1 MAMTRDFT
9 WNRNSG
15 NTLEDAAKAFEIA
28 QALASEA
35 YWKERDREDAMQ
47 EAVEARKAEVG
58 ARHPGLMMPTGTPS
72 GVPSEAYQQAKAQ
85 QEAAIA
91 QAEEQKKALIAQK
104 VARLKELEMARAE
117 KMQKFRDDPK
127 FQMAAMLA
135 MAGQPGALQALISE
149 GSKSGNSAQSDMDAL
164 EKSMTNDIFA
174 LASANEDQSAKI
186 MEALIPLYKSKF
198 EEAQGKGGMSR
209 LGGWDAW
216 EKAIRSAKG
225 RSDVKK
231 AKKDELEAALEKSTK
246 KRRGR

>member
-1 MAMTRDFT
+1 MAMTREFS

-15 NTLEDAAKAFEIA
+15 NTLEDAAKAFELA
-28 QALASEA
+28 QALASYA

-47 EAVEARKAEVG
+47 EAVEARKADVG

-85 QEAAIA
+85 QEAA
-91 QAEEQKKALIAQK
+91 IAQK

-149 GSKSGNSAQSDMDAL
+149 GAKSGNTAQSDMDAL

-174 LASANEDQSAKI
+174 LAGANEDQSAKI

-198 EEAQGKGGMSR
+198 EEIQGKGGMSR

-231 AKKDELEAALEKSTK
+231 AKKNELDEALDQSAQN
-246 KRRGR
+246 RRGK

>member
-15 NTLEDAAKAFEIA
+15 NTLEEAAKAFEIA
-28 QALASEA
+28 QALASDA

-85 QEAAIA
+85 QDAA
-91 QAEEQKKALIAQK
+91 IAQK

-135 MAGQPGALQALISE
+135 MAGQPGALQSLIAE
-149 GSKSGNSAQSDMDAL
+149 GSKSGNTAQSDMDAL

-198 EEAQGKGGMSR
+198 NEIQGKGGMSR

-225 RSDVKK
+225 RSAKKK
-231 AKKDELEAALEKSTK
+231 AKEDELDEALKQSARN
-246 KRRGR
+246 RRGK

>member
-1 MAMTRDFT
+1 MAMTREFS

-15 NTLEDAAKAFEIA
+15 NTLEEAVKAFEIA
-28 QALASEA
+28 QALASDA

-58 ARHPGLMMPTGTPS
+58 ARYPELTAPTGTPA
-72 GVPSEAYQQAKAQ
+72 GAPSDAYQQAKAQ
-85 QEAAIA
+85 QDAA
-91 QAEEQKKALIAQK
+91 IAQK
-104 VARLKELEMARAE
+104 VARLKELEMAREE
-117 KMQKFRDDPK
+117 KMQKFRDNPK

-174 LASANEDQSAKI
+174 LASANEDQFEKI
-186 MEALIPLYKSKF
+186 TTALIPLYKNKF
-198 EEAQGKGGMSR
+198 EEIQGKGGTSR

-216 EKAIRSAKG
+216 EAAIRGAKASSA
-225 RSDVKK
+225 RKK
-231 AKKDELEAALEKSTK
+231 AKVEANKAANKTAADLMDGGLK
-246 KRRGR
+246 

>member
-15 NTLEDAAKAFEIA
+15 NTLEEAAKAFEIA
-28 QALASEA
+28 QALASDA

-85 QEAAIA
+85 QDAA
-91 QAEEQKKALIAQK
+91 IAQK

-135 MAGQPGALQALISE
+135 MAGQPGALQSLIAE
-149 GSKSGNSAQSDMDAL
+149 GSKSGNTAQSDMDAL

-198 EEAQGKGGMSR
+198 EEIRGKGGMSR

-225 RSDVKK
+225 RSAKKK
-231 AKKDELEAALEKSTK
+231 AKEDELDEALKQSARN
-246 KRRGR
+246 RRGK

>member
-15 NTLEDAAKAFEIA
+15 NTLEDAAKAFELA
-28 QALASEA
+28 QALASDA

-47 EAVEARKAEVG
+47 AAVESRKAEVG

-85 QEAAIA
+85 QDAA
-91 QAEEQKKALIAQK
+91 IAQK

-135 MAGQPGALQALISE
+135 MAGQPGALQSLIAE
-149 GSKSGNSAQSDMDAL
+149 GSKSGNSVQSDMDAL

-198 EEAQGKGGMSR
+198 EEIQGKGGMSR

-231 AKKDELEAALEKSTK
+231 AKKDELDAALDKSAK
-246 KRRGR
+246 NLRGN

>member
-1 MAMTRDFT
+1 MAMTREFS

-15 NTLEDAAKAFEIA
+15 NTIEDAAKAFELA
-28 QALASEA
+28 QALASDA

-47 EAVEARKAEVG
+47 EAVEARKADVG
-58 ARHPGLMMPTGTPS
+58 ARYPELVAPTGTPA
-72 GVPSEAYQQAKAQ
+72 GAPSEAFQQAKAQ
-85 QEAAIA
+85 QDAA
-91 QAEEQKKALIAQK
+91 IAQK
-104 VARLKELEMARAE
+104 VARLKELEMAREE
-117 KMQKFRDDPK
+117 KMQKFRDNPK

-149 GSKSGNSAQSDMDAL
+149 GAKSGNTAQSDMDAL

-198 EEAQGKGGMSR
+198 EEIQGKGGTSR

-225 RSDVKK
+225 RSAGKK
-231 AKKDELEAALEKSTK
+231 AKKDENDRNNKAAAELMAD
-246 KRRGR
+246 

>member
-1 MAMTRDFT
+1 MTRDFT

-15 NTLEDAAKAFEIA
+15 NTLEDASKAFELA
-28 QALASEA
+28 QALASDA

-47 EAVEARKAEVG
+47 EAVEAQKAEVG
-58 ARHPGLMMPTGTPS
+58 ARYPELTMPTGTPA
-72 GVPSEAYQQAKAQ
+72 GAPSEAYQQAKAQ
-85 QEAAIA
+85 QEAV
-91 QAEEQKKALIAQK
+91 IAQK

-117 KMQKFRDDPK
+117 KMQKFRDNPR

-149 GSKSGNSAQSDMDAL
+149 GAKSGKSAQSDMDAL

-174 LASANEDQSAKI
+174 LASANADQSAKI

-198 EEAQGKGGMSR
+198 EEIQGKGGMSR

-225 RSDVKK
+225 RSAEKK
-231 AKKDELEAALEKSTK
+231 AKKDELEEALAKSARN
-246 KRRGR
+246 RRGK